1 MTGGKASQGSTGNKR
16 GKKRKSK
23 AGKARPKKDKP
34 KAAKVVDPNAER
46 AMLIINPVAG
56 TGEAV
61 EIWEDLQETLRHLGM
76 DFDYQFTERP
86 GHAVEIARTAAEKR
100 YGTVAVVGGDGTI
113 YEATNG
119 LMSVDRESRP
129 RLGVIPTGRGS
140 DFCRTVNI
148 PQDWQTAASLLVSG
162 RHRAIDVGWMEY
174 MTADGAETGYF
185 ANIAGLGFD
194 GEVTEQANN
203 MPEKLTR
210 VVGGIGT
217 YALSLLVTYA
227 RYREKD
233 LVLHVDDDEYRVLAT
248 SVVIANCRY
257 FGGKMC
263 VAPDAEPDDSR
274 FDVVVIGAGF
284 GNPVLECPRGEA
296 PPAHSRI
303 ERGVAKLKMVRNI
316 PRIYKGTHLRDESIM
331 VTRGSKVKVISND
344 RMVLQAD
351 GEVIGEGPFAAE
363 VIPGALEIIA

>member
-1 MTGGKASQGSTGNKR
+1 MPDEHQRLYNGKVERVGHMTGGKASQGSTGNKR

-129 RLGVIPTGRGS
+129 RLGVIPTGR
-140 DFCRTVNI
+140 
-148 PQDWQTAASLLVSG
+148 
-162 RHRAIDVGWMEY
+162 
-174 MTADGAETGYF
+174 
-185 ANIAGLGFD
+185 
-194 GEVTEQANN
+194 
-203 MPEKLTR
+203 
-210 VVGGIGT
+210 
-217 YALSLLVTYA
+217 
-227 RYREKD
+227 
-233 LVLHVDDDEYRVLAT
+233 
-248 SVVIANCRY
+248 
-257 FGGKMC
+257 
-263 VAPDAEPDDSR
+263 
-274 FDVVVIGAGF
+274 
-284 GNPVLECPRGEA
+284 
-296 PPAHSRI
+296 
-303 ERGVAKLKMVRNI
+303 
-316 PRIYKGTHLRDESIM
+316 
-331 VTRGSKVKVISND
+331 
-344 RMVLQAD
+344 
-351 GEVIGEGPFAAE
+351 
-363 VIPGALEIIA
+363 